1 MLLKN
6 LKELQSSKTSKAL
19 KLKSL
24 YKLVA
29 ENGPIKTETLTELAQ
44 MKPAT
49 CARLLDELNALQLIT
64 TAELGESTGGR
75 KPILYNIN
83 TEGVFLIGIELSKVY
98 STIVLMDLKLN
109 MLDKIKISPEPYLS
123 AYEMTDKLLPKID
136 ALLLKNKISYEKIL
150 GLGISIEHV
159 VEHQLASKSL
169 DEEFSELETLLR
181 KKIPTYVTVGSG
193 VHFAALAEFRLYYRQ
208 KTQRFLFTSCDTEVR
223 GCAIIGNQFLTDT
236 SATMNCFG
244 HMTIDVK
251 GPLCECG
258 SYGCLNTLC
267 SLDAI
272 KNNVIHQ
279 IRRGKTSLLTSLVSV
294 DDEINYHTIFQ
305 AIEMRDPLCIDALE
319 EAAYYYGLAI
329 ANTILMLQP
338 DIVVCGGT
346 LIPKYTFFDTVKKTI
361 ETKLALFP
369 NINTEVYPASHAYEI
384 VSQGAGAMVLEHLVN

>member
-1 MLLKN
+1 MLLKS
-6 LKELQSSKTSKAL
+6 LKELQSSTQSKAL
-19 KLKSL
+19 KLKIL
-24 YKLVA
+24 YKFIA

-49 CARLLDELNALQLIT
+49 CARLLDELCHLGLIT

-109 MLDKIKISPEPYLS
+109 MLDKIKLAPEPYLS
-123 AYEMTDKLLPKID
+123 ASEMTQQLLPKIE
-136 ALLLKNKISYEKIL
+136 ALLLKNKTNYHQVL

-159 VEHQLASKSL
+159 VEHQLACKSL
-169 DEEFSELETLLR
+169 DEEFRELEVLLR
-181 KKIPTYVTVGSG
+181 KQIPTYITVGSG
-193 VHFAALAEFRLYYRQ
+193 VNFAALAEYRLYYRH

-236 SATMNCFG
+236 SRAMNCFG

-272 KNNVIHQ
+272 KDNVIHQ
-279 IRRGKTSLLTSLVSV
+279 IRRGKDSVLTSLT
-294 DDEINYHTIFQ
+294 DKNEEITYHAIFQ
-305 AIEMRDPLCIDALE
+305 AIEMRDPLCIDVLE
-319 EAAYYYGLAI
+319 EAAYFYGLAI
-329 ANTILMLQP
+329 ANSILMLQP

-346 LIPKYTFFDTVKKTI
+346 LIPKYNFFATVKKTI
-361 ETKLALFP
+361 ENKLTLFP
-369 NINTEVYPASHAYEI
+369 EIKTQIYPASHAYEI
-384 VSQGAGAMVLEHLVN
+384 VSQGAGAMVLEHLIN